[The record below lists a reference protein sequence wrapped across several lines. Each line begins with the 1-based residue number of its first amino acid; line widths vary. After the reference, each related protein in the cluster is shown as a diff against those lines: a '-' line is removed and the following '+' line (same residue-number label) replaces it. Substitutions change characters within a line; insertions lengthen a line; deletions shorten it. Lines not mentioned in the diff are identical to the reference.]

1 MKVKVLIKMVEDT
14 TPVVDEVQ
22 VKRNIEI
29 ERLNNLAVKVESLQN
44 DAEDNS
50 VDTIM
55 PDFYVQFVSDL
66 DSLARTISERRS
78 ELNS

>member
-1 MKVKVLIKMVEDT
+1 MVEDT